1 MAITEGTEHR
11 LASLFPEEDRAEA
24 RRLLETGCGRNLP
37 LLEQA
42 SAAELE
48 RVQFAALKVSGGE
61 LTRLREAVH
70 LAQQDWR
77 DLLVAAG
84 FANSE
89 TAHQAWYPS

>member
-1 MAITEGTEHR
+1 MTITEGTEQR
-11 LASLFPEEDRAEA
+11 LASLFTGEDRAEA

-61 LTRLREAVH
+61 LNKLQAAVH

-84 FANSE
+84 FAKNE
-89 TAHQAWYPS
+89 TAHQTWYPP